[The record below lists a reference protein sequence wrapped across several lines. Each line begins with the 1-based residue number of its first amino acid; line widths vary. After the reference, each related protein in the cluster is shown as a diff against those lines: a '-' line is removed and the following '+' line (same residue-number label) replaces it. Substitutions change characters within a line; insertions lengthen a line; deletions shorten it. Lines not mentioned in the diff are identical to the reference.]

1 MYASLLTLGAGII
14 AAGLGLIVSG
24 VSFQPARVDASN
36 DTPGIVATTGGCILV
51 GLAFVVCALFAGRAH
66 TDIAAYYAPGVGGW
80 LACTRRASLG
90 AGQAEGGASGRYRP
104 GGRFIQMVRSRPS
117 CRAVRSALDRLPSC
131 VITLNRTADVWRAW
145 ADATERSQ
153 DLVR

>member
-51 GLAFVVCALFAGRAH
+51 GLAFVVCALLRVEH
-66 TDIAAYYAPGVGGW
+66 TPTLRPITRPASVVGLPAPAAQVSAPGKPKAV
-80 LACTRRASLG
+80 LPADT
-90 AGQAEGGASGRYRP
+90 GRWTLYSDGSIEAQLP
-104 GGRFIQMVRSRPS
+104 GGTLRFGS
-117 CRAVRSALDRLPSC
+117 
-131 VITLNRTADVWRAW
+131 ITELRNHI
-145 ADATERSQ
+145 EQNS
-153 DLVR
+153 

>member
-51 GLAFVVCALFAGRAH
+51 GLAFVVCALLRVEHTPTLRPITRPASVVGLPAPAAQVSAPGKPKAVLPADTGPVDALFRWFDRGPVAGR
-66 TDIAAYYAPGVGGW
+66 YAPLW
-80 LACTRRASLG
+80 ID
-90 AGQAEGGASGRYRP
+90 YR
-104 GGRFIQMVRSRPS
+104 V
-117 CRAVRSALDRLPSC
+117 A
-131 VITLNRTADVWRAW
+131 
-145 ADATERSQ
+145 
-153 DLVR
+153 